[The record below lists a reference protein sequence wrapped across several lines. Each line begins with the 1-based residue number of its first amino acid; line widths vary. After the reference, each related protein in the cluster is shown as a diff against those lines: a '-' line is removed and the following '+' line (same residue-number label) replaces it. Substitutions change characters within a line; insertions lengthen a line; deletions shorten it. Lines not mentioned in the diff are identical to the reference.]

1 MLPETSSEDG
11 RDQNNPPSHQ
21 NQLICLLFPMT
32 VKIKYFFFYD
42 DDKPTHS
49 QLPNNKVSYH
59 QCNMMETFNCSPAQ
73 EMSCKENQIKVC
85 PNIRRNFP
93 TYFKIQFNFRPS
105 LLIFLPL
112 SLSRSQS
119 LYLSLYLSPLFSSCS
134 LPLSLTSL
142 SLQYQRSSSRCC
154 TSKTNIVPNSYFQMF
169 FSLSETLISEKKK
182 IWTQN
187 IYKHKQ
193 RYIYI
198 KKHTELFHIL
208 LFYSLHLYLVPAC
221 MVSGSEKYNCTL
233 MQRVLIEKSFTPD
246 RLHAFRCWCV
256 NRPLIASS
264 LHQIKE
270 HNLKMQGCDWS

>member
-1 MLPETSSEDG
+1 MPPETFSQDG

-21 NQLICLLFPMT
+21 NQIICLLFSMT
-32 VKIKYFFFYD
+32 KLSIFFFYD

-49 QLPNNKVSYH
+49 QLPNIRVSYH

-73 EMSCKENQIKVC
+73 EMLCKENQIKVC

-112 SLSRSQS
+112 SLSISES

-134 LPLSLTSL
+134 LPLSSTSL
-142 SLQYQRSSSRCC
+142 SLQYQGSSSRCC

-182 IWTQN
+182 MWTQN

-198 KKHTELFHIL
+198 EKHTQSCFIY
-208 LFYSLHLYLVPAC
+208 FCFALYF
-221 MVSGSEKYNCTL
+221 CT
-233 MQRVLIEKSFTPD
+233 
-246 RLHAFRCWCV
+246 WY
-256 NRPLIASS
+256 PLT
-264 LHQIKE
+264 
-270 HNLKMQGCDWS
+270 W